1 MRTICHDHFILSD
14 SLYYALHL
22 PVIPLFRPTFYS
34 ELFLKL
40 SIYVLPFRRM
50 RDEVLTPI

>member
-1 MRTICHDHFILSD
+1 MLSIFLLYP
-14 SLYYALHL
+14 SLDPAH
-22 PVIPLFRPTFYS
+22 IFYT

-50 RDEVLTPI
+50 RDEV